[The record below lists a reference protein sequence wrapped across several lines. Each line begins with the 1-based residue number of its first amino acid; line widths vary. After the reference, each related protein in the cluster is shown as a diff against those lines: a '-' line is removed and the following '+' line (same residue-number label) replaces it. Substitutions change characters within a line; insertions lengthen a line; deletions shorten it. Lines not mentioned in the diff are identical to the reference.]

1 MKKHALAASTILVM
15 FIVQTVR
22 AQELKN
28 PDRPDATVHVQVV
41 DDDGKPVRGTFSSI
55 WSLSDMD
62 AQSGKTN
69 RRGIYS
75 QKLKRIFPP
84 IRGKFYKAGFY
95 TSRGDIWKWEGDER
109 SPTNTLTVTIKRI
122 IDPVPMVFRDV
133 TLTFP
138 RLDEAIGY
146 DLEVGDWVEPD
157 GKGKVSDIMVTAR
170 KDFISWDNYD
180 FRVMIEFAGE
190 LNGIQSSGIPTS
202 EFAMQ
207 SALIP
212 PQVAPTTGYS
222 KTFEAWIGRPRG
234 GQFTTSADEKSNH
247 IFRVRT
253 KCDGA
258 GEIVSAN
265 VGWIIG
271 PIATTPTEKNL
282 GKCYFKYY
290 WNPDPTSR
298 SLEPKEIAARQ
309 GMR

>member
-1 MKKHALAASTILVM
+1 MRHHALAVLTILLM
-15 FIVQTVR
+15 FSLQAHG
-22 AQELKN
+22 AQDPKDKEW
-28 PDRPDATVHVQVV
+28 PDAIVRVKVV
-41 DDDGKPVRGTFSSI
+41 DDQGRPVRDAHSTL

-62 AQSGKTN
+62 GTFGRTN

-75 QKLKRIFPP
+75 QQLKRIRPP
-84 IRGKFYKAGFY
+84 VGGEFYKEGY
-95 TSRGDIWKWEGDER
+95 YKSIGDIWKREGDER
-109 SPTNTLTVTIKRI
+109 FPTNTITVTLKRI

-298 SLEPKEIAARQ
+298 SLEPKEIAERQ
-309 GMR
+309 GLD